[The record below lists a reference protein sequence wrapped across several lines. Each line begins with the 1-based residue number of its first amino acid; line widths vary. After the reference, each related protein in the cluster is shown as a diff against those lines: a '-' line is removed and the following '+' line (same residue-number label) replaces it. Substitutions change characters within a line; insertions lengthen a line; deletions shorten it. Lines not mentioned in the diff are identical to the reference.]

1 MVSRGY
7 AGTEQGQ
14 TLLQARQGN
23 LEAIARL
30 LNQALNPRGI
40 EARVYPESDGIQVL
54 LESTAVPPQGEMVD
68 FIQKGMSQL
77 AVPNLRR
84 VRIVGNQLGH
94 SEYDWQEAIAL
105 NPMPPSSA
113 PSQRVGNVPITDFEV
128 GNGAVGQQIVY
139 GEQLLQMTSHG
150 AVLMPHGSS
159 HAALIRSR
167 PAPDINQFCAEAD
180 AQGREPDV
188 QGAIAALQESQP
200 LEFFAPDGMGKTTV
214 LRAIAHHPDLEPSSP
229 DGRVYHAVR
238 DQSLEDLLQTLFQTF
253 FVYDEEVPRKPMPE
267 QVYQAFRGRR
277 SLLVLDDV
285 QLDEMRVR
293 SLVNHLPTVHL
304 LLGSSTHHPLPDG
317 SSLPLGG
324 LVDAAAIQLVETQLA
339 RPLSDSESSAVATV
353 NRQLQGNP
361 LRLRQ
366 ATDLVYHRY
375 LDFPTLAQHVGSTSL
390 ENWVLRAA
398 ANLPE
403 NARRVLAALGVIG
416 SVPVRTHH
424 IGSLIG
430 VVNPQTLLE
439 DLERRGWL
447 TTDGYRYTLAPNL
460 LNPLRQQWNLTPWVQ
475 PVVNHFLQ
483 WTQKHAS
490 VTGALPQEGNLLLWM
505 MAQAAEHKHWSEI
518 LQMARAM
525 DAPFMVSGQWDR
537 WAQIWQ
543 LGLRAGEALGDQGAI
558 AHAYHQLG
566 TRALC
571 LGDEFTAHTQLTQA
585 MQIREAMG
593 HETAAAA
600 SYHNLRYLLEPDAS
614 YETAAYQQAGSFPP
628 PAQAEPQ
635 YREDPITDIPE
646 SRDRIPPVVQV
657 GLVAAAFLGLASW
670 LAWQM
675 YRNPPDFAIT
685 PAQVSFGSQEL
696 NRTTDPQTLTIQNTG
711 DGLLELQPISLSGA
725 NPTDFQIV
733 SDACQ
738 VPLSPEEACQIQ
750 ITFTPQLTGE
760 RTADLV
766 VGDRGQR
773 FEQRLPISGIGQEPE
788 DTNTDA
794 PVTLSFQPG
803 NLDFGDNP
811 INEAQPSEPRRIV
824 LQNESQRPVTIQA
837 ISPVGEAS
845 NDFPTT
851 HDCTGAPLV
860 PGQSCSINVA
870 FQPGVEG
877 RRTANLAVTD
887 TEGNLWNVPLGGDG
901 VRIEPQVPALSL
913 RPGAINFGEQ
923 QVNTT
928 SREQTII
935 AINNGNQP
943 LNISEVS
950 LDGSQ
955 GFRIRRNTCQRSN
968 LQPGSECTLGVTFTP
983 QQQGGQN
990 AEIFVVSNDP
1000 RGDGRVYVSGVGTV
1014 PLAAGIQVEPNAVN
1028 FGDVPV
1034 ESTSAPRQIAIR
1046 NTGNASLSIGQITA
1060 SGNGDF
1066 VSEDNG
1072 AIGRAC
1078 SNITLR
1084 PGEIC
1089 RFGIVFLPFTEGDR
1103 IAQVTIP
1110 SNAPQGNI
1118 AVELRG
1124 RGVVQRF
1131 PSLSVNP
1138 SNLNFPTTTQGTD
1151 SVPQNLTLIN
1161 SGNAPLQ
1168 IGGIGIGGTNPNDF
1182 IPSAGNGFN
1191 QFACSNITLRP
1202 GESCGLQITFGPLDV
1217 GDRRAQLIIP
1227 SNDPNGP
1234 FRVTLTG
1241 IGEPDVMIQPRSS
1254 SQGSA
1259 D

>member
-7 AGTEQGQ
+7 TGIEQGQ
-14 TLLQARQGN
+14 TLLHARQGN

-77 AVPNLRR
+77 AIPNLRR
-84 VRIVGNQLGH
+84 VRVVGNQLGH

-105 NPMPPSSA
+105 NPTPPSFA
-113 PSQRVGNVPITDFEV
+113 PSQRVSHAPITDFEM
-128 GNGAVGQQIVY
+128 GNGAVGQQIIY

-150 AVLMPHGSS
+150 AVLMPHTSS
-159 HAALIRSR
+159 HAALVRSR
-167 PAPDINQFCAEAD
+167 PAPDIDQFCDKAD
-180 AQGREPDV
+180 YVGRDDEM
-188 QGAIAALQESQP
+188 QGAIAALKESQP
-200 LEFFAPDGMGKTTV
+200 LEFYAPEGMGKTTI
-214 LRAIAHHPDLEPSSP
+214 LRAIAHHPDLEPHCP
-229 DGRVYHAVR
+229 DGRCYLSVQ
-238 DQSLEDLLQTLFQTF
+238 DQSLEDLLHTLFQTF
-253 FVYDEEVPRKPMPE
+253 FTYDEEIPRKPTPE
-267 QVYQAFRGRR
+267 QVYQSFRGRR

-285 QLDEMRVR
+285 MLDGSRVS

-304 LLGSSTHHPLPDG
+304 LLGSTTPHPMPDG
-317 SSLPLGG
+317 ASLPLGG
-324 LVDAAAIQLVETQLA
+324 LSDAAAIQLIEAQLN
-339 RPLSDSESSAVATV
+339 RPLSDEERSAAAVV
-353 NRQLQGNP
+353 SRQLQGHP

-375 LDFPTLAQHVGSTSL
+375 LDLPTLAQHIGSNSL

-416 SVPVRTHH
+416 SVPVRIHH

-430 VVNPQTLLE
+430 VVNPQNLLE

-447 TTDGYRYTLAPNL
+447 TSDGYRYTLAPNL

-475 PVVNHFLQ
+475 PVTNHFLQ
-483 WTQKHAS
+483 WTQKHAG
-490 VTGALPQEGNLLLWM
+490 VTGALPQEGNLLIWM

-518 LQMARAM
+518 LQMVRAM

-558 AHAYHQLG
+558 AQAYHQLG

-571 LGDEFTAHTQLTQA
+571 LGDEFSAHTQLTQA

-593 HETAAAA
+593 QETAAAA
-600 SYHNLRYLLEPDAS
+600 SYHNLRYLLQPETT
-614 YETAAYQQAGSFPP
+614 YETAAHQQAGNYHPVAPAAPP
-628 PAQAEPQ
+628 
-635 YREDPITDIPE
+635 YREEPTGEPEE
-646 SRDRIPPVVQV
+646 SRDRIPPVAQV
-657 GLVAAAFLGLASW
+657 GIVAAAFLGLGAF

-675 YRNPPDFAIT
+675 YRNPPDFVIT
-685 PAQVSFGSQEL
+685 PAQVSFGEQAL

-711 DGLLELQPISLSGA
+711 DGLLELQAVNLSGA
-725 NPTDFQIV
+725 NPTDFQVV
-733 SDACQ
+733 SDACSRI
-738 VPLSPEEACQIQ
+738 PLPPEQACQIQ
-750 ITFTPQLTGE
+750 VTFTPQLEGE
-760 RTADLV
+760 RTAELV
-766 VGDRGQR
+766 VSDRSQR
-773 FEQRLPISGIGQEPE
+773 FEQRISVSGVGQASET
-788 DTNTDA
+788 DTDTDA
-794 PVTLSFQPG
+794 PITLSFQPG
-803 NLDFGDNP
+803 NLDFGDYSV
-811 INEAQPSEPRRIV
+811 NEAQPSEPRRIV
-824 LQNESQRPVTIQA
+824 LQNESQRPVTIQG

-860 PGQSCSINVA
+860 PGQSCSIYVA
-870 FQPGVEG
+870 FQPAVEG

-887 TEGNLWNVPLGGDG
+887 TEGDLWNVPLRGNG

-923 QVNTT
+923 QVGNT

-935 AINNGNQP
+935 ATNTGNQP
-943 LNISEVS
+943 LNISEVFVE
-950 LDGSQ
+950 GSES
-955 GFRIRRNTCQRSN
+955 FRVRRNTCQRSN
-968 LQPGSECTLGVTFTP
+968 LQPGSECTLGVIFTP
-983 QQQGGQN
+983 ELQGGQSG
-990 AEIFVVSNDP
+990 EVVVVSNDP
-1000 RGDGRVYVSGVGTV
+1000 RGDGRVYVGGVGTV
-1014 PLAAGIQVEPNAVN
+1014 PQAAGIRVEPNALN

-1034 ESTSAPRQIAIR
+1034 ESTSAPRQVAIR
-1046 NTGNASLSIGQITA
+1046 NTGNAPLSISQITT

-1072 AIGRAC
+1072 AVGRAC

-1084 PGEIC
+1084 PGETC
-1089 RFGIVFLPFTEGDR
+1089 RFGVVFLPFVEGDR
-1103 IAQVTIP
+1103 IAQITIP

-1118 AVELRG
+1118 GVELRG

-1131 PSLSVNP
+1131 PALSVNP
-1138 SNLNFPTTTQGTD
+1138 GSLDFPSIPVGAT
-1151 SVPQNLTLIN
+1151 SAPQNLALIN

-1168 IGGIGIGGTNPNDF
+1168 IGGIGISGTHPNDF
-1182 IPSAGNGFN
+1182 IPSTGNGFN

-1202 GESCGLQITFGPLDV
+1202 GESCGLQITFGPLEA
-1217 GDRRAQLIIP
+1217 GDRRAQLVIP
-1227 SNDPNGP
+1227 TNDPNGP
-1234 FRVTLTG
+1234 LRVNFTG
-1241 IGEPDVMIQPRSS
+1241 FGEPVIQPRELTN
-1254 SQGSA
+1254 
-1259 D
+1259 